1 MSTDGVRLRVRVGAN
16 EIEIEAPLA
25 VIKDALDLIPEMVKR
40 LPREEPSTAMKPP
53 ALVPQPKEQLT
64 SYLPVSQP
72 PSRSVIP
79 EIRVERDD
87 SLADVITKIFRDP
100 WGRQPR
106 KLSQIREVLESY
118 GLIYPKQSVAV
129 ALLRLAQSGRLRR
142 FKGEGGE
149 FVYTASTILGAE
161 VPSVAATGKD

>member
-1 MSTDGVRLRVRVGAN
+1 MSADAVKLRVRVGAN

-40 LPREEPSTAMKPP
+40 LPREEQVMAVKPE
-53 ALVPQPKEQLT
+53 ALPPQPKEQPPP
-64 SYLPVSQP
+64 YLPVSQP
-72 PSRSVIP
+72 PNRRLIP
-79 EIRVERDD
+79 EIKVERDD
-87 SLADVITKIFRDP
+87 SLSDVITKIFKDL

-106 KLSQIREVLESY
+106 KLSEVREVLESY

-149 FVYTASTILGAE
+149 FVYTTSTLLGGEVASAVL
-161 VPSVAATGKD
+161 TGKD